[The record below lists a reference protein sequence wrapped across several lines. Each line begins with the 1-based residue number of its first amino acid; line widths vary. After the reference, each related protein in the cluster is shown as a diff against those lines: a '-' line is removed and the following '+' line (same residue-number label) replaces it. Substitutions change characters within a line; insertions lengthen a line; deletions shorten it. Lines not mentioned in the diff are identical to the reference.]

1 MEYVCLHYE
10 SLYFKELHN
19 EQEYYLLTIYRTGA
33 AVVSTF
39 TSVVVQCKIDFQK
52 SPSSDF
58 IWREQKRLAPLAK
71 RSTCSESKC
80 KITELNSISDPTKWY
95 IETHNT
101 PRHDSRATLTGV
113 RTRLLPWFA
122 VFVHLKVRWKRWSQ
136 LSFLVQP
143 HAKVSPLPVNK
154 NSHSFDGVERTL
166 MSLN

>member
-71 RSTCSESKC
+71 RSTCRESKC
-80 KITELNSISDPTKWY
+80 KIT
-95 IETHNT
+95 
-101 PRHDSRATLTGV
+101 V
-113 RTRLLPWFA
+113 
-122 VFVHLKVRWKRWSQ
+122 
-136 LSFLVQP
+136 
-143 HAKVSPLPVNK
+143 
-154 NSHSFDGVERTL
+154 
-166 MSLN
+166 

>member
-1 MEYVCLHYE
+1 MQRSFYIWDLVETD
-10 SLYFKELHN
+10 KEL
-19 EQEYYLLTIYRTGA
+19 QRARTRWLNRGKGA
-33 AVVSTF
+33 VCSLNKKVHCTVRAIRTTKNKKS
-39 TSVVVQCKIDFQK
+39 IDFQK
-52 SPSSDF
+52 
-58 IWREQKRLAPLAK
+58 KRLAPLAK

-80 KITELNSISDPTKWY
+80 KITVLNSISDPTKWY

-154 NSHSFDGVERTL
+154 NFHSFDGVERTL